1 MTMAEP
7 NWDDLRIFLAV
18 ARHQSLSG
26 AGKTL
31 RLDPATIGR
40 RIQRLEDRLAAR
52 LFIKS
57 PQGYH
62 LSEAGQDLLDKS
74 GEIEQN
80 VQSAFSG
87 IEGSAGDLG
96 GSIRVGAPD
105 GVANYLLPQVVA
117 AICDENP
124 RLSVHIVALPRVFDL
139 SKREADMAITVSAP
153 TTGRLTVQ
161 RLTDYHL
168 SLAAS
173 VDYLASHP
181 PINSRADLAEHRLIG
196 YIPDMIFDKE
206 LDYLKE
212 LGDGLSATLCSN
224 SFSVQ
229 LNWARRGAGVC
240 IVHDFAI
247 PAMQDLRRILV
258 DEVSIARAFYLV
270 RHADDRKVER
280 LNRFAELLARQL
292 RLELQRLEGL
302 A

>member
-18 ARHQSLSG
+18 ARHESLSG
-26 AGKTL
+26 AGKAL

-57 PQGYH
+57 PQGYR
-62 LSEAGQDLLDKS
+62 LSEAGQDLLEKS
-74 GEIEQN
+74 GEVEQS
-80 VQSAFSG
+80 VVSALSG
-87 IEGSAGDLG
+87 VEGSSGDLG

-105 GVANYLLPQVVA
+105 GVANYLLPQVIA

-173 VDYLASHP
+173 ADYLATHP
-181 PINSRADLAEHRLIG
+181 KIERRGDLKSHRLIG

-206 LDYLKE
+206 LDYLNE
-212 LGDGLSATLCSN
+212 LGEGVAATLCSN

-229 LNWARRGAGVC
+229 LNWARQGAGLC

-247 PAMQDLRRILV
+247 PAMPELRRILSS
-258 DEVSIARAFYLV
+258 EVSISRAFYLV

-280 LNRFAELLARQL
+280 LNRFAELLARKL
-292 RLELQRLEGL
+292 RQEVQRLEGL